1 MATNTNPV
9 FPPSRRDPRQVVN
22 SLKRTINFNDADA
35 TAASFANSL
44 PIGAVITDTIV
55 DVVTAFN
62 GGTTNTLTVGTV
74 STAYNNI
81 VASADLPGNGSA
93 SLTAGATSVKR
104 GIGRALTAAADITPF
119 AKYVQTGAAAT
130 AGQAIITILYEGG
143 NLS

>member
-1 MATNTNPV
+1 MATNTTPV
-9 FPPSRRDPRQVVN
+9 FPPVRRDPRQVVN

-35 TAASFANSL
+35 LAASFANSL
-44 PIGAVITDTIV
+44 PQGAVITDVIV

-74 STAYNNI
+74 ATAYNNM

-93 SLTAGATSVKR
+93 SLTVGATKVSR

-119 AKYVQTGAAAT
+119 VKYAQTGGAAT
-130 AGQAIITILYEGG
+130 AGQAIVTILFEGG
-143 NLS
+143 WAS